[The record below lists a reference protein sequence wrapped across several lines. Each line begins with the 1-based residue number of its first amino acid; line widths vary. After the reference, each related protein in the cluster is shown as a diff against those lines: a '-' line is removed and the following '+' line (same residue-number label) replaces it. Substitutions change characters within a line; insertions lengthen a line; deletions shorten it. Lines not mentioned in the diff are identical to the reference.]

1 MQFRYDGN
9 DSNFNYPNTIT
20 RDVLT
25 GSNIF
30 ANKNIIQLGI
40 QATPSTRFRLNHTER
55 TINNGGW
62 IVIGTSGIY
71 ELNVEEIKILS
82 TEPYDEGIEEYGN
95 YLNKWQEE
103 YNKRMKNF
111 KEKYQ

>member
-1 MQFRYDGN
+1 MAQIIRSVMQFRYDGN

-25 GSNIF
+25 TSNIF

-40 QATPSTRFRLNHTER
+40 QATPGTRFKLNHAEG
-55 TINNGGW
+55 TINSGGW

-71 ELNVEEIKILS
+71 ELNVEDFGLYITSIQFEDSSLKKVMIDIIYE
-82 TEPYDEGIEEYGN
+82 TTA
-95 YLNKWQEE
+95 
-103 YNKRMKNF
+103 
-111 KEKYQ
+111 